1 MGQYTNYLNNLL
13 SMFNY
18 KTTKTNISNLFKK
31 IVEEKSIKLWSGSQN
46 NAEFTRL
53 SRLLDSS
60 DLKNTLNN
68 DKISEALLKNAIKK
82 ISDKDNLLIVHDQCD
97 IRKEYSQKLED
108 LGKVRNL
115 EGKIV
120 NGYSSFN
127 SIAID
132 FDKKDVT
139 LLDSKIFSN
148 KSDDFISQSDIK
160 KINKSTCNADEIISE
175 EDKIL
180 KEKIDNGEAINNT
193 IITKEQIEK
202 ISKEVKESNPN
213 IVLTHVLDR
222 GFDSNE
228 IFELIKNKL
237 KDQFVVRLKLSR
249 NIGGQ
254 KILNAV
260 FSHQEKMYFD
270 KIEIKGTLYEQAYC
284 VVEWGLELNNNSI
297 LKVQLF
303 DRKKQPV
310 FENPMFLITNIK
322 ITSEDFAFIIYK
334 YYLQRAKIEGVF
346 KFMKETLGWEKSQI
360 RKFKAIKTLLSFCFF
375 VTAYFYEIED
385 ALIENDNIK
394 FISYL
399 GGGKGKVTKQ
409 FILNGLS
416 KMLIK
421 ISVDLA
427 IQNNKISGEQLKEI
441 EELYSISV

>member
-1 MGQYTNYLNNLL
+1 MGHYTNYLNNLL

-31 IVEEKSIKLWSGSQN
+31 IVENKSIKLWSATEN

-160 KINKSTCNADEIISE
+160 KINKSTCNADEII
-175 EDKIL
+175 
-180 KEKIDNGEAINNT
+180 
-193 IITKEQIEK
+193 
-202 ISKEVKESNPN
+202 
-213 IVLTHVLDR
+213 
-222 GFDSNE
+222 F
-228 IFELIKNKL
+228 
-237 KDQFVVRLKLSR
+237 
-249 NIGGQ
+249 
-254 KILNAV
+254 
-260 FSHQEKMYFD
+260 
-270 KIEIKGTLYEQAYC
+270 
-284 VVEWGLELNNNSI
+284 
-297 LKVQLF
+297 
-303 DRKKQPV
+303 
-310 FENPMFLITNIK
+310 
-322 ITSEDFAFIIYK
+322 
-334 YYLQRAKIEGVF
+334 
-346 KFMKETLGWEKSQI
+346 
-360 RKFKAIKTLLSFCFF
+360 
-375 VTAYFYEIED
+375 
-385 ALIENDNIK
+385 
-394 FISYL
+394 
-399 GGGKGKVTKQ
+399 
-409 FILNGLS
+409 
-416 KMLIK
+416 
-421 ISVDLA
+421 
-427 IQNNKISGEQLKEI
+427 
-441 EELYSISV
+441 